1 MDTWGIDGWVFLSVY
16 IGLAAAIG
24 AAAVRV
30 DRAAGQAGAPPA
42 TAADLDDYE
51 IAHLTGGARL
61 AAVVALVN
69 LERRG
74 AIDLGDDLLRD
85 LHASGDLDLD
95 AVRDAGHLL
104 DMGVE
109 LHVSVANDEVTRAA
123 VAHPLEASALQA
135 VRGTK
140 PRTPWRVVSAVTRTK
155 ALREVRVGL
164 ERRGLLHAPA
174 GVDRIQARW
183 RWLLPLLALGV
194 LRVVA
199 ETGSGHPV
207 APLVVALVLT
217 VVAMRRLARR
227 RPANTRRGDRLV
239 AGLRSGGSEL
249 VDTAAGR
256 PWSGLA
262 LALAGAGALWASD
275 PALALAVEAP
285 SPVEGASSHE
295 GWWASARSRWEGF
308 GHGGGGGW
316 SGGAGCGGGGGDG
329 GGGCGGGGGG
339 GGCGG
344 GGCGGGG

>member
-16 IGLAAAIG
+16 IGMAAAIG
-24 AAAVRV
+24 VAAVRL
-30 DRAAGQAGAPPA
+30 DRNAGEADAPPT
-42 TAADLDDYE
+42 TAEDLDDYE
-51 IAHLTGGARL
+51 IAYLTGGARL

-85 LHASGDLDLD
+85 LHASGDLDLE
-95 AVRDAGHLL
+95 AVRDAGHLVDL
-104 DMGVE
+104 GVE
-109 LHVSVANDEVTRAA
+109 LHVSLATDEVTRAA

-155 ALREVRVGL
+155 ALRELRTGL
-164 ERRGLLHAPA
+164 ERRGLLHGPA
-174 GVDRIQARW
+174 DVDRIQARW
-183 RWLLPLLALGV
+183 RWLLPFLALGV

-239 AGLRSGGSEL
+239 ADLRSDGPEL
-249 VDTAAGR
+249 VDSPTGR

-285 SPVEGASSHE
+285 SAVDEASSHE

-308 GHGGGGGW
+308 GHGGGW

-339 GGCGG
+339 CGG